1 MCGQFQCVGTQ
12 VLGVLTMHRWCQ
24 TQFWEKWRSK
34 PPKARKKTQ
43 VARALAASSRP
54 MPFPVV
60 PDAVVQWGDGLV
72 WKQFV
77 RVVQPV
83 MDKKGLRWIR
93 HKGALGDSV
102 WLPVP
107 TDDTSAESQVLLQT
121 AAVVAQQ
128 CEEAIKEG
136 LQTQTAQVGAPRTP
150 GCRRASMP
158 NAAVTGGPKTARSV
172 DVCQLMG
179 VVCTWREGHEDLG
192 RVVPPKALR
201 VRQASV
207 RPHLLDDAVCE
218 RVRAAV
224 HAT

>member
-1 MCGQFQCVGTQ
+1 
-12 VLGVLTMHRWCQ
+12 
-24 TQFWEKWRSK
+24 
-34 PPKARKKTQ
+34 
-43 VARALAASSRP
+43 

-158 NAAVTGGPKTARSV
+158 NAAVTGGPKTTRSV